1 MGRSICI
8 VSQKGGV
15 GKTIT
20 AVNLAA
26 ALAIAGQRTL
36 LIDCDPQGSATASVG
51 IYDKKHGEAFQLAF
65 QEINLAAE
73 VITHSCLELL
83 KVIPAPSEILQ
94 NDAIPIPISM
104 PGKERFLHSLLARF
118 RADFD
123 YIIID
128 TAAAPASFMAVNAI
142 ITSDSVLIPLQC
154 ELLAFQS
161 LRNTLRTLIF
171 IKKKHHLKLKL
182 DGVLLTMYD
191 QGEDISER
199 IVRSARKHIRHRL
212 FETVIPR
219 STQLRESASFR
230 RPLVVQ
236 NSASSGAQSYFQLAK
251 EILAK
256 GKG

>member
-1 MGRSICI
+1 MGHTICI

-20 AVNLAA
+20 AVNIAA

-51 IYDKKHGEAFQLAF
+51 IYDKKHGVAFQQAF

-94 NDAIPIPISM
+94 NDAIP
-104 PGKERFLHSLLARF
+104 
-118 RADFD
+118 
-123 YIIID
+123 IIID

-182 DGVLLTMYD
+182 AGVLLTMHD
-191 QGEDISER
+191 HGEDISER

-212 FETVIPR
+212 FETIIPR

>member
-1 MGRSICI
+1 MGRTICI

-26 ALAIAGQRTL
+26 ALASAGQRTL

-51 IYDKKHGEAFQLAF
+51 IHDIKTGQAFQRAF
-65 QEINLAAE
+65 QETDLAAE
-73 VITHSCLELL
+73 VIAHSCLELL
-83 KVIPAPSEILQ
+83 KVIPAPLEIMQ
-94 NDAIPIPISM
+94 NDAIPISM
-104 PGKERFLHSLLARF
+104 VGKERFLHALLARF
-118 RADFD
+118 RTDFD

-128 TAAAPASFMAVNAI
+128 TAAAPASFLAVNAI

-161 LRNTLRTLIF
+161 LRHTLRTLIC
-171 IKKKHHLKLKL
+171 IKKKHHLKIKL
-182 DGVLLTMYD
+182 AGVLLTMYD
-191 QGEDISER
+191 RGEDISER

-219 STQLRESASFR
+219 STQLRESASFG

-236 NSASSGAQSYFQLAK
+236 NAASSGAQGYFQLTK

>member
-1 MGRSICI
+1 MGHTICI

-26 ALAIAGQRTL
+26 ALAIFGKRTL

-51 IYDKKHGEAFQLAF
+51 INDKKSGQAFQRAL
-65 QEINLAAE
+65 QEINFTAE
-73 VITHSCLELL
+73 IITHSCLELL

-94 NDAIPIPISM
+94 NDATPISM
-104 PGKERFLHSLLARF
+104 PGNEKFLHTLLARF

-128 TAAAPASFMAVNAI
+128 TAAAPASFMAINAI

-154 ELLAFQS
+154 ELLAFQA
-161 LRNTLRTLIF
+161 LRNTLRTLIY
-171 IKKKHHLKLKL
+171 IKNKHRLKLKL
-182 DGVLLTMYD
+182 EGVLLTMYD
-191 QGEDISER
+191 KGEDVSER
-199 IVRSARKHIRHRL
+199 IVQSARKHIRHRL
-212 FETVIPR
+212 FKTVIPR
-219 STQLRESASFR
+219 SVQLRESASFG

-236 NSASSGAQSYFQLAK
+236 NAGSSGAQSYIQLAK

-256 GKG
+256 KKG

>member
-1 MGRSICI
+1 MGRTICI

-36 LIDCDPQGSATASVG
+36 LIDCDPQGSATSSVG
-51 IYDKKHGEAFQLAF
+51 IYDKTPGEAFKQAF
-65 QEINLAAE
+65 QEINLMAE
-73 VITHSCLELL
+73 VITPSCLELL
-83 KVIPAPSEILQ
+83 KVIPAPYETSQNEIM
-94 NDAIPIPISM
+94 PISM
-104 PGKERFLHSLLARF
+104 PGKEKFLHSLLARF

-161 LRNTLRTLIF
+161 LRNTLRTLIY
-171 IKKKHHLKLKL
+171 IKSKHHLKLKL
-182 DGVLLTMYD
+182 AGVLLTMYD
-191 QGEDISER
+191 KGEDISER
-199 IVRSARKHIRHRL
+199 IVQSAIKHIRHRL
-212 FETVIPR
+212 FATIIPR
-219 STQLRESASFR
+219 STQLRESATFK

-236 NSASSGAQSYFQLAK
+236 NSASSGAHSYFRLAK
-251 EILAK
+251 EILAH

>member
-1 MGRSICI
+1 MGRTICI

-26 ALAIAGQRTL
+26 ALAVAGKRTL

-51 IYDKKHGEAFQLAF
+51 IYDKKPGQAFQRAIK
-65 QEINLAAE
+65 EINPCAE
-73 VITHSCLELL
+73 IITHSCLELL

-94 NDAIPIPISM
+94 NNDAMPITM
-104 PGKERFLHSLLARF
+104 PGRERFLHTLLTRF

-128 TAAAPASFMAVNAI
+128 TAAAPASFLAVNAI

-154 ELLAFQS
+154 EMLAFQS
-161 LRNTLRTLIF
+161 LRNTLRTLIY
-171 IKKKHHLKLKL
+171 IKKKYHLKLKL
-182 DGVLLTMYD
+182 EGVLLTMYD
-191 QGEDISER
+191 KGEDVSER
-199 IVRSARKHIRHRL
+199 IVQSARKYIRQRL
-212 FETVIPR
+212 FETAIPR

-236 NSASSGAQSYFQLAK
+236 NAESSGAQSYVKLAK
-251 EILAK
+251 EILDNEK
-256 GKG
+256 G

>member
-36 LIDCDPQGSATASVG
+36 LIDCDPQGSATISVG
-51 IYDKKHGEAFQLAF
+51 IYDKKPGEAFQLAF

-73 VITHSCLELL
+73 VITQSCLEFL

-94 NDAIPIPISM
+94 NEAIPISM
-104 PGKERFLHSLLARF
+104 PGKERFLHSLLAQF

-123 YIIID
+123 YIILD

-171 IKKKHHLKLKL
+171 VKKKYHLKLKL
-182 DGVLLTMYD
+182 AGVLLTMYD

>member
-1 MGRSICI
+1 MGRTICI

-26 ALAIAGQRTL
+26 ALAILGKRTL

-51 IYDKKHGEAFQLAF
+51 IFDKKSGRAFQRAL
-65 QEINLAAE
+65 QETNLSAE
-73 VITHSCLELL
+73 IITHSCLELL
-83 KVIPAPSEILQ
+83 KVIPAPSEILP
-94 NDAIPIPISM
+94 NNAM
-104 PGKERFLHSLLARF
+104 PGDERLLHALLTRF
-118 RADFD
+118 RDEFD

-161 LRNTLRTLIF
+161 LRHTLGTLIY
-171 IKKKHHLKLKL
+171 IKNKYRLKLKL
-182 DGVLLTMYD
+182 EGILLTMYD
-191 QGEDISER
+191 KGEDVSER
-199 IVRSARKHIRHRL
+199 IVQSARKYIRRRL
-212 FETVIPR
+212 FKAVIPR

-230 RPLVVQ
+230 RPLVVH
-236 NSASSGAQSYFQLAK
+236 NAEASGAQSYVRLAK
-251 EILAK
+251 EILDKKK
-256 GKG
+256 G

>member
-1 MGRSICI
+1 MGHTICI

-20 AVNLAA
+20 AVNIAA

-51 IYDKKHGEAFQLAF
+51 IYDKKHGVAFQQAF

-94 NDAIPIPISM
+94 NDAIPISM

-182 DGVLLTMYD
+182 AGVLLTMHD
-191 QGEDISER
+191 HGEDISER

-212 FETVIPR
+212 FETIIPR